1 MIPKTKLIGVLGLSL
16 ILVLTGCVPQVPPDA
31 FNVSEEMMK
40 SRQIESRKFT
50 GISEEEVLVASSNVL
65 QDMGYNLEN
74 TEVQLGVLTAN
85 KQRDATNAGEIAAA
99 IILGALFR
107 APMAVSKDQTIRAS
121 LVVKPAG
128 SESVIATLYAGAGA
142 QKGTIVENTK
152 TAKGKKSSADS
163 VPNVKNQAYI
173 VRVTFQRIV
182 RKTDNSTYA
191 ETIKDPEIYQEFF
204 DKLSKSVFI
213 EAQQL

>member
-1 MIPKTKLIGVLGLSL
+1 MFSYTKTFLLIGLSL
-16 ILVLTGCVPQVPPDA
+16 VLALTGCVAQVPPDA

-142 QKGTIVENTK
+142 QKATIVENTK
-152 TAKGKKSSADS
+152 TTKTKKTSTDTQPNAKS
-163 VPNVKNQAYI
+163 QAYI

-182 RKTDNSTYA
+182 RKTDNSTYSD
-191 ETIKDPEIYQEFF
+191 TIKDPEIYQEFF